1 MIRTTCCER
10 STRCSPTTPDELRS
24 MNLRTGSEILFALGR
39 RYPRLPVAF
48 LRAMP
53 LPVLRALRAPA
64 FRETLRAAARAPW
77 YRDAF
82 AAARVDVGRVRRP
95 EDLGDFFL
103 TPEVLKTRPEALL
116 AGTPELAL
124 ESSGTSGH
132 VSRVYLSRR
141 ELEYNAR
148 QGGLMLGLYGLG
160 RGDRLL
166 STLDLG
172 WGLGSVLV
180 ERLVRVTPLFAMV
193 VGRVDPDEA
202 YRRLAEYRFN
212 VVVNDPF
219 WLARLTEIA
228 RERGRP
234 GPLEVLI
241 GGGEGITE
249 RVRAELESFW
259 GAILCMTYASTEAAT
274 ILAFECTHRAGYHV
288 NEFDFCVEIAD
299 PDSDGYGEIVLTT
312 VSRSVMPLIRYRTGD
327 VARWLPEPCACGLA
341 FRRLSPLRG
350 RVDEQASC
358 AWGNLHPDFFEPLLR
373 NVPGLGNDWQ
383 VALYERD
390 LMTVVQ
396 LRLELEG
403 DEAARE
409 RAVQTV
415 VSALQRARPDA
426 WLAYRQRLIDFE
438 VVFVAPGTLR
448 TGRKLL
454 RLVDERV
461 TGPPPGIA
469 QAARSG

>member
-1 MIRTTCCER
+1 MT
-10 STRCSPTTPDELRS
+10 LRA
-24 MNLRTGSEILFALGR
+24 GSEILFALGR

-48 LRAMP
+48 LGARP
-53 LPVLRALRAPA
+53 RPVLVALRAPA
-64 FRETLRAAARAPW
+64 FRETLRVASGAPW

-82 AAARVDVGRVRRP
+82 AAARVDVRRARRP
-95 EDLGDFFL
+95 EDLGAFFL

-180 ERLVRVTPLFAMV
+180 ERLVRRTPLFAMV

-212 VVVNDPF
+212 VVVSDPF

-234 GPLEVLI
+234 GPMKVLI

-288 NEFDFCVEIAD
+288 NEFDFCMEIVD
-299 PDSDGYGEIVLTT
+299 PDSEGYGEIVLTT
-312 VSRSVMPLIRYRTGD
+312 VSRSVMPLVRYRTGD
-327 VARWLPEPCACGLA
+327 VARWLPEPCPCGLPL
-341 FRRLSPLRG
+341 RRLSTLRG
-350 RVDEQASC
+350 RLDEQVSC
-358 AWGNLHPDFFEPLLR
+358 AWGNLHPDFFEPLLQG
-373 NVPGLGNDWQ
+373 VPGLGIDWQ

-390 LMTVVQ
+390 LTLVVQ
-396 LRLELEG
+396 FRLELEG
-403 DEAARE
+403 DGAARE
-409 RAVQTV
+409 RAVQEV
-415 VSALQRARPDA
+415 LGALQRTRPDA
-426 WLAYRQRLIDFE
+426 WLVYCQRLLDLE
-438 VVFVAPGTLR
+438 LVFFPPGTLR
-448 TGRKLL
+448 SGR
-454 RLVDERV
+454 RR
-461 TGPPPGIA
+461 
-469 QAARSG
+469 